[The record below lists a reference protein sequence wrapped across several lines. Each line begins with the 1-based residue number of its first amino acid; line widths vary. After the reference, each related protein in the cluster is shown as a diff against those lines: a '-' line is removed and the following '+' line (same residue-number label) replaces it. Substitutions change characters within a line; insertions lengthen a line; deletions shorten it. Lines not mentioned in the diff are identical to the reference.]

1 MRSSAI
7 PALHVK
13 QLKDYVRKLPKDTAV
28 SNANLTRLE
37 AIANALDRDDLSLE
51 KALALFEEGI
61 ARLKDASAELA
72 KAEGRVSQLVEKS
85 EGIFE
90 VTDDRS

>member
-1 MRSSAI
+1 M
-7 PALHVK
+7 
-13 QLKDYVRKLPKDTAV
+13 TFEE
-28 SNANLTRLE
+28 NLTRLE

-72 KAEGRVSQLVEKS
+72 KAEGRVRLLVEKS

-90 VTDDRS
+90 VTDDRG

>member
-1 MRSSAI
+1 MTFE
-7 PALHVK
+7 
-13 QLKDYVRKLPKDTAV
+13 D
-28 SNANLTRLE
+28 NLTRLE
-37 AIANALDRDDLSLE
+37 AIATALDRDDLSLE

-72 KAEGRVSQLVEKS
+72 KAEGRVRQLVEKS

-90 VTDDRS
+90 VTDDRG